1 MNYIKLFVANRKGLG
16 WSVGFW
22 ERERAMELNIKT
34 AACLCCVCPL
44 TLSRLLLSSVLD
56 YGSPLVYVITKT
68 FNWVWQ
74 LRPALD
80 MLNIFEYVSL
90 TSAKVVELVFVIST
104 VSCTHFWYYVFFV
117 FTKKVADK
125 SDSVRYSGKRKDD
138 LVHLSWGFYIH

>member
-74 LRPALD
+74 LRSALD

-104 VSCTHFWYYVFFV
+104 ASCTHFWYYVFFV

>member
-1 MNYIKLFVANRKGLG
+1 
-16 WSVGFW
+16 
-22 ERERAMELNIKT
+22 
-34 AACLCCVCPL
+34 
-44 TLSRLLLSSVLD
+44 
-56 YGSPLVYVITKT
+56 
-68 FNWVWQ
+68 
-74 LRPALD
+74 

-104 VSCTHFWYYVFFV
+104 ASCTHIWCYVFFV